1 MRTKSYLAVHI
12 SHPAVKNNIDDAS
25 LFIITAKIIRRIFM
39 PKVKELLKTKNLAL
53 IALLIALNVV
63 LSRFLS
69 FNVWNLKIGFTFVS
83 LIFAAYFTSPV
94 GAAIVGGAGD
104 LIGALMFPIGAYFP
118 GFTLTAVLEGL
129 CFGFLIY
136 KKTSFPKICISVI
149 ANEIIGGLLMNTF
162 WISVLYGSDFKVLFV
177 TRLLTQILPMIVVEI
192 LTTQLL
198 FGKSMV
204 VQRVQRAI
212 R

>member
-1 MRTKSYLAVHI
+1 
-12 SHPAVKNNIDDAS
+12 
-25 LFIITAKIIRRIFM
+25 M